1 MNDFKRIENFIKKVP
16 KSELHLHIEGS
27 LEPELM
33 FKLSKRNKVEIP
45 FKSIEEIKS
54 AYNFS
59 NLDSFLKIYYEG
71 SNVLISEE
79 DFFDLTWEYILR
91 CKQDNIVHAEIF
103 FDPQSHTERGIE
115 FNTVLS
121 GIHKALE
128 KANSELGITS
138 KIIMCFL
145 RHLDEEPCF
154 QVLKEATKHKD
165 KIIGV
170 GLDSSE
176 KGNPPQ
182 KFKNLFEAAIKEG
195 FLTVAHA
202 GEEGPPEYIWD
213 SLNLLKANSEFN
225 ITSKIIMCFL
235 RHLEEEPCFEILNQ
249 AAKHKD
255 KIIAVGLDSS
265 EKGNPPQKFKNLFEK
280 AIQEGFLTVAHAG
293 EEGPPEYIWDSL
305 KLLKVK
311 RIDHGVQCLK
321 DSKLVDLLKKNQTPL
336 TVCPLSNI
344 KLCVFDRLENHN
356 LKKMLDRGL
365 RVMVN
370 SDDPAY
376 FGGYLN
382 TNLVETSKALN
393 LSLEDVKVLIK
404 NSFKSSFLDENS
416 KKTWLSKI

>member
-1 MNDFKRIENFIKKVP
+1 MNNFESIENFIRKVP

-45 FKSIEEIKS
+45 FKSVEEIRS
-54 AYNFS
+54 AYNFTD
-59 NLDSFLKIYYEG
+59 LDSFLRIYYEG
-71 SNVLISEE
+71 SNVLITEE
-79 DFFDLTWEYILR
+79 DFFDLTWEYTLR
-91 CKQDNIVHAEIF
+91 CKADNIVHTEIF
-103 FDPQSHTERGIE
+103 FDPQSHTERGIN
-115 FNTVLS
+115 FDTIIN
-121 GIHKALE
+121 GINKALK
-128 KANSELGITS
+128 KANSELGISS

-145 RHLDEEPCF
+145 RHLDEGPCYKI
-154 QVLKEATKHKD
+154 LDHALRHKD

-182 KFKNLFEAAIKEG
+182 KFKRLFETAIKEG

-213 SLNLLKANSEFN
+213 SLNLLK
-225 ITSKIIMCFL
+225 
-235 RHLEEEPCFEILNQ
+235 
-249 AAKHKD
+249 
-255 KIIAVGLDSS
+255 
-265 EKGNPPQKFKNLFEK
+265 
-280 AIQEGFLTVAHAG
+280 
-293 EEGPPEYIWDSL
+293 
-305 KLLKVK
+305 VK
-311 RIDHGVQCLK
+311 RIDHGVQCLR
-321 DSKLVDLLKKNQTPL
+321 DDKLVETLKQKNIPL

-344 KLCVFDRLENHN
+344 KLCVFDKLKDHN

-382 TNLVETSKALN
+382 SNLIEASKALS
-393 LSLEDVKVLIK
+393 LDLEDVKVLIQ
-404 NSFKSSFLDENS
+404 NSFKSSFLDEKTKNS
-416 KKTWLSKI
+416 WLNKI

>member
-1 MNDFKRIENFIKKVP
+1 MNDLNTVVNFINETP

-33 FKLSKRNKVEIP
+33 FKLAKRNKVEIP
-45 FKSIEEIKS
+45 FKSVDEIRS
-54 AYNFS
+54 AYNFT

-71 SNVLISEE
+71 SNVLITEE

-91 CKQDNIVHAEIF
+91 CKKDNIVHTEIF
-103 FDPQSHTERGIE
+103 FDPQSHLPRGIS
-115 FNTVLS
+115 FDTVIN
-121 GIHKALE
+121 GIHKALT
-128 KANSELGITS
+128 KANNDFGITS

-154 QVLKEATKHKD
+154 DVLNEALRHKD

-182 KFKNLFEAAIKEG
+182 KFKKLFDKAIQEG

-213 SLNLLKANSEFN
+213 SLNLLK
-225 ITSKIIMCFL
+225 
-235 RHLEEEPCFEILNQ
+235 
-249 AAKHKD
+249 
-255 KIIAVGLDSS
+255 
-265 EKGNPPQKFKNLFEK
+265 
-280 AIQEGFLTVAHAG
+280 
-293 EEGPPEYIWDSL
+293 
-305 KLLKVK
+305 VK

-321 DSKLVDLLKKNQTPL
+321 DEELVEVLKEKNIPL
-336 TVCPLSNI
+336 TVCPLSNV
-344 KLCVFDRLENHN
+344 KLCVFDKLENHN
-356 LKKMLDRGL
+356 LKKMLEKGL

-382 TNLVETSKALN
+382 TNLIEISKALN
-393 LSLEDVKVLIK
+393 LSLEDVRLLIQ
-404 NSFKSSFLDENS
+404 NSFKSSFLDE
-416 KKTWLSKI
+416 KTKNNWLNKI

>member
-128 KANSELGITS
+128 KANFELGITS

-182 KFKNLFEAAIKEG
+182 KFKNLFGAAIKEG

-213 SLNLLKANSEFN
+213 SLNLLK
-225 ITSKIIMCFL
+225 
-235 RHLEEEPCFEILNQ
+235 
-249 AAKHKD
+249 
-255 KIIAVGLDSS
+255 
-265 EKGNPPQKFKNLFEK
+265 
-280 AIQEGFLTVAHAG
+280 
-293 EEGPPEYIWDSL
+293 
-305 KLLKVK
+305 VK

-321 DSKLVDLLKKNQTPL
+321 DDKLVEKLSQNNIPL
-336 TVCPLSNI
+336 TVCPLSNV
-344 KLCVFDRLENHN
+344 KLCVFDKLENHN
-356 LKKMLDRGL
+356 LKKMLDKGL

-382 TNLVETSKALN
+382 TNLIETSKALN
-393 LSLEDVKVLIK
+393 LELKDVKVLIQ

-416 KKTWLSKI
+416 KNNWLSKI